1 MGRQPG
7 QGSRVYGHGPV
18 RGTLL
23 TLGYIRR
30 RSTGRHPRSRCATR
44 RVRSG
49 CPSLH
54 AVARSVRFLRGARSD
69 RENPNRYV
77 LQSHDACTT
86 ECPAPTARRPA
97 LNANLVYSKFLFVTL
112 RREDTRARATLREA
126 GSCIARGFFNDFHA
140 TGSPNPRSNET
151 VQFLVAAT
159 PAAVQR
165 RPAVG
170 RVCGAR
176 DHEVSATAGRD
187 RSGT

>member
-1 MGRQPG
+1 M
-7 QGSRVYGHGPV
+7 
-18 RGTLL
+18 
-23 TLGYIRR
+23 
-30 RSTGRHPRSRCATR
+30 
-44 RVRSG
+44 
-49 CPSLH
+49 H

-126 GSCIARGFFNDFHA
+126 GSCIARGFFNDFNA
-140 TGSPNPRSNET
+140 TGSSNPPSNET

-159 PAAVQR
+159 PPRCNDGLLSAEYVAHVTTKYRPQLGEIEAELERRLGDIAAVRAIDGSIKAPQ
-165 RPAVG
+165 RPAKAP
-170 RVCGAR
+170 R
-176 DHEVSATAGRD
+176 
-187 RSGT
+187 